1 MRHALALLLVLVFPV
16 LDIWAT
22 RRLKRSTDPNKKIKS
37 YLSTMAVLWAA
48 SVLAWILDRPGLFY
62 LLEVPNWGLSRG
74 FVYGFAV
81 PLLLVLVLPVFLAR
95 SLEKYRAMIQK
106 SMARLSFFLP
116 ATSAERWLFIAVS
129 LTAAICE
136 ETLYRGYLFNY
147 LVGDWR
153 LAVVAALLLQ
163 AGAFGLGHCYQGV
176 RGVVLTA
183 FLGAWFALI
192 YLATGSLLLPMLCHA
207 ILDLRILL
215 LPAPNLLTEEG

>member
-1 MRHALALLLVLVFPV
+1 MNP
-16 LDIWAT
+16 
-22 RRLKRSTDPNKKIKS
+22 IKPP
-37 YLSTMAVLWAA
+37 
-48 SVLAWILDRPGLFY
+48 RP
-62 LLEVPNWGLSRG
+62 
-74 FVYGFAV
+74 

-95 SLEKYRAMIQK
+95 SLEKYRARIQK

-153 LAVVAALLLQ
+153 LGAVTALLLQ

-176 RGVVLTA
+176 RGVFLTA

-192 YLATGSLLLPMLCHA
+192 YLATGSLLLPVLCHA
-207 ILDLRILL
+207 AIDLRILL
-215 LPAPNLLTEEG
+215 FPAPNLLAEEG